1 MVRKSFVWLF
11 SICMLCAFLTV
22 SCGGGSESAIETWT
36 GNRDYV
42 SPKHTLASEA
52 KNQSTGLED
61 RWWESTTFYHIWV
74 RSFAD
79 SDGDRCGDLRGITD
93 NVWYI
98 EALGC
103 RGIWL
108 SPIFECDFKG
118 TTVNMHG
125 YDVSDYYA
133 VNSLFGT
140 EQDVIDLINACHARN
155 IKVIFDFV
163 PNHSGKGNQWFKDS
177 IANKDGKR
185 DWYVWNSTALN
196 WNTGMGLSGWTRNGN
211 EYYWHAFADS
221 QPDLNFRNYEVRE
234 EMKNVVRYWLNRGF
248 DGLRIDAVR
257 YLIEN
262 DSVQVD
268 TAESIDF
275 FKELRTELDQY
286 ESPKFMTFEA
296 WITNDRKTLNT
307 YFGSQSEPAAN
318 MLLDFDQGSGI
329 VSAINASKASALK
342 NTLFTSENNGGGGY
356 GTFLANHDEYMPRLG
371 TLFEGGSAGEAK
383 IDLATALSLLRPT
396 TPFVY
401 YGQEIAMEEDTS
413 YGTSDIRLRMP
424 FDWYK
429 AEIQMRYDTSIYS
442 MNKELIHFRNKLP
455 GLFSSSG
462 KVKFLESKQ
471 QYDGRKVDKVAAYTI
486 SDGNDVLLCISN
498 LSKYQWDS
506 YSFAIDAE
514 TMKPDRQYT
523 LVMAYENKDNFSV
536 NSESIEVK
544 NLYPYEMRLYY
555 SGSTIPEPSM
565 IFTESDL
572 LKGEQFAGEDYL
584 GEEVSPEKAF
594 YLRGD
599 MNGWNTSLPMGCDS
613 SEKLW
618 KAKVS
623 LMRDTYDFKLD
634 KGGEWQNAYGYDKKN
649 MPTAVVKFDTETKI
663 YTAEGNGTNL
673 SFTAPSAGEYIFSF
687 NESTQILKITRA
699 SS

>member
-11 SICMLCAFLTV
+11 SICMLCVFLTV

-52 KNQSTGLED
+52 KNQSEGLED
-61 RWWESTTFYHIWV
+61 KWWESTTFYHIWV
-74 RSFAD
+74 RSFY
-79 SDGDRCGDLRGITD
+79 DGDGDDCGDLKGITQSLD
-93 NVWYI
+93 YI
-98 EALGC
+98 YAVGF

-118 TTVNMHG
+118 VDINMHG

-140 EQDVIDLINACHARN
+140 EQDVIDLINACHEKD

-185 DWYVWNSTALN
+185 DWYVWNSTVLN
-196 WNTGMGLSGWTRNGN
+196 WNTGMSLSGWTRNGN

-286 ESPKFMTFEA
+286 DSPKFMTFEA

-329 VSAINASKASALK
+329 VSAINASKPSALK
-342 NTLFTSENNGGGGY
+342 NTFFTSENNGGGMVH
-356 GTFLANHDEYMPRLG
+356 FLL
-371 TLFEGGSAGEAK
+371 
-383 IDLATALSLLRPT
+383 T
-396 TPFVY
+396 T
-401 YGQEIAMEEDTS
+401 M
-413 YGTSDIRLRMP
+413 
-424 FDWYK
+424 
-429 AEIQMRYDTSIYS
+429 SIC
-442 MNKELIHFRNKLP
+442 L
-455 GLFSSSG
+455 
-462 KVKFLESKQ
+462 VLE
-471 QYDGRKVDKVAAYTI
+471 R
-486 SDGNDVLLCISN
+486 
-498 LSKYQWDS
+498 
-506 YSFAIDAE
+506 
-514 TMKPDRQYT
+514 
-523 LVMAYENKDNFSV
+523 
-536 NSESIEVK
+536 
-544 NLYPYEMRLYY
+544 
-555 SGSTIPEPSM
+555 
-565 IFTESDL
+565 
-572 LKGEQFAGEDYL
+572 
-584 GEEVSPEKAF
+584 
-594 YLRGD
+594 
-599 MNGWNTSLPMGCDS
+599 
-613 SEKLW
+613 
-618 KAKVS
+618 S
-623 LMRDTYDFKLD
+623 LM
-634 KGGEWQNAYGYDKKN
+634 GIVQKKQKS
-649 MPTAVVKFDTETKI
+649 V
-663 YTAEGNGTNL
+663 
-673 SFTAPSAGEYIFSF
+673 
-687 NESTQILKITRA
+687 
-699 SS
+699 

>member
-1 MVRKSFVWLF
+1 MMVRKSFVWLF

-22 SCGGGSESAIETWT
+22 SCGGGRSSAIENWT
-36 GNRDYV
+36 GDRAYV

-52 KNQSTGLED
+52 ENQSEGLEEG
-61 RWWESTTFYHIWV
+61 WWESTTFYHIWV
-74 RSFAD
+74 KSFYD
-79 SDGDRCGDLRGITD
+79 SDGDRCGDLKGITQKL
-93 NVWYI
+93 NYI
-98 EALGC
+98 YDLGF

-108 SPIFECDFKG
+108 SPIFECDYKG
-118 TTVNMHG
+118 VNENMHG
-125 YDVSDYYA
+125 YDVNDYYA

-140 EQDVIDLINACHARN
+140 EQDVIDLINACHEKD

-196 WNTGMGLSGWTRNGN
+196 WNTGMSLSGWTRNGN

-275 FKELRTELDQY
+275 FKELRTELDKY

-342 NTLFTSENNGGGGY
+342 NTLFTSENNGGGY

-371 TLFEGGSAGEAK
+371 TLFKGDSAEDAK
-383 IDLATALSLLRPT
+383 IGLATALSLLRPT

-401 YGQEIAMEEDTS
+401 YGQEIAMEEDAPPDT
-413 YGTSDIRLRMP
+413 GDVRLRLP
-424 FDWYK
+424 FKWREMVKQWIDD
-429 AEIQMRYDTSIYS
+429 ASICS
-442 MNKELIHFRNKLP
+442 MNRALIHFRNALP
-455 GLFSSSG
+455 NLFSSSG

-471 QYDGRKVDKVAAYTI
+471 QYGGRNVDKVAAYTI

-506 YSFAIDAE
+506 YSFSADAE
-514 TMKPDRQYT
+514 TMKPDGKYI
-523 LVMAYENKDNFSV
+523 LVMAYEDNDNLSV
-536 NSESIEVK
+536 GAESIVVK
-544 NLYPYEMRLYY
+544 DLYPYEMRLYY

-565 IFTESDL
+565 IFTESYL
-572 LKGEQFAGEDYL
+572 QKGEKFEGEDYL
-584 GEEVSPEKAF
+584 GEEVSSKDAF

-599 MNGWNTSLPMGCDS
+599 MNGWNTSSPMGYDS
-613 SEKLW
+613 STKLW

-623 LMRDTYDFKLD
+623 LVKKIYNFKLD
-634 KGGEWQNAYGYDKKN
+634 KGGEWKNAYGYDKKS
-649 MPTAVVKFDTETKI
+649 MSSAVVALDKEVKI
-663 YTAEGNGTNL
+663 SVAEGDGTNL